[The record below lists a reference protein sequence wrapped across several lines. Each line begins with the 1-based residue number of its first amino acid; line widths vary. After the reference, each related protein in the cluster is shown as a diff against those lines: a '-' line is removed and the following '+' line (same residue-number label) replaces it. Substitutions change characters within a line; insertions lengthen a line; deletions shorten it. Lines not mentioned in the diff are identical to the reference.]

1 MNPKIRHI
9 LQRSLAP
16 LALPAPVG
24 LFVRRTAGVERAL
37 AAVSLPL
44 C

>member
-1 MNPKIRHI
+1 VNPKIRHI

-16 LALPAPVG
+16 LACAAPVG
-24 LFVRRTAGVERAL
+24 LFGWRTACVERAL
-37 AAVSLPL
+37 AAVSLPV